1 MFVIKLD
8 DSLRYPPVYF
18 CGFCKGDSSIVMYG
32 PLSDAIRF
40 NDIIELLKFQQAI
53 LDRTPHARLINEY
66 VG

>member
-18 CGFCKGDSSIVMYG
+18 CGFRKDDLCPVRFG
-32 PLSDAIRF
+32 PLSDAVKF
-40 NDIIELLKFQQAI
+40 NDILELLKVQQAI
-53 LDRTPHARLINEY
+53 LDRTPQTRLINEY